1 MFKFSKTSIRN
12 IIIIPIG
19 FLLILFLS
27 KPSLS
32 SEDALLLALNIECSG
47 KNNDWSKSWSDNFF
61 AISTPYTLQGSRY
74 WIASGK
80 DEGDKKY
87 DGDIGQNI
95 FIGSKTKKDFRI
107 TGEGTWLKNK
117 GDVFKFKFLS
127 KGNKSIIEHLSA
139 GVDGTGGK
147 GKHKRECEIKLL
159 SQVDAFDGIRVEKY
173 LSVRDKKIE
182 KLLSEINDYKN
193 IEDTE
198 ISNQETVLNSKNNN
212 SVEDKDREIILL
224 KNQIDN
230 LKWELKQKDSN
241 ANQDVDVSKLQTNG
255 EEIQNITKK
264 YEKEITL
271 LKNQISTLTK
281 EKNTTDNKII
291 KLTNELADNDSELDY
306 KSKFEE
312 LSLQFESLNAE
323 LENITKINE
332 QLDNE
337 ITSLKNDVDKNN
349 IAEKEDKKIVQQKS
363 ENANSEENQNNDNKN
378 VETVSVNIVKD
389 EELINLDVSDF
400 KKLKTTEIED
410 ILYDSVTFG
419 FYSDG
424 ALFESQ
430 YSPNSKGNEG
440 QFSISFSE
448 NEKYTGIYKVT
459 KSKVCFLLD
468 GTDNWECSLIYKKNK
483 NDKIYYW
490 ATKGEIFAKTTHIL
504 TKSEYV
510 KMDKNPINT
519 KTKSAEKTLDNKSKK
534 VENQETAEQNSLTEK
549 LEADL
554 RRELKY
560 VTENKDIFWRTEP
573 DVFGNPQGN
582 LGQIPIEYKNFEDK
596 KIFLKG
602 NEEIKIQG
610 KKCGMLLTEL
620 IFNQDGTGIKKT
632 KTEKCDWSDEYLGVW
647 TSSDFAVAFAY
658 MRNTR
663 DGMAVFVESTLF
675 NFYDEYANNDL
686 FYNIL
691 EKTVDGYLSQ
701 YSYSDGYITNY
712 LDLKKGEELIIGAE
726 QLQQIA
732 DKKTLDNNT
741 KNKTVLFGVSI
752 LDDPNNYEIS
762 NKRLGEEFVQYGN
775 SLTEIFEADYGQ
787 KLEFNFYDTKP
798 PIKNN
803 SFFDYKIRTTSLNG
817 KEIISSINARAD
829 CPLKGLEGCTEF
841 SDQISNALYEKYGF
855 IDGEEFEIVDDKG
868 NFYILQLSILFT
880 KEGELIISGYD
891 YLDADGLW
899 MSLGIN
905 WSEESLM
912 SKFEIDPESKKKL
925 DTNF

>member
-1 MFKFSKTSIRN
+1 MNRIFQIKYTIYFL
-12 IIIIPIG
+12 IILPLII
-19 FLLILFLS
+19 FVS
-27 KPSLS
+27 KPSYS
-32 SEDALLLALNIECSG
+32 GEDAVLLAMKLECGGNSAG
-47 KNNDWSKSWSDNFF
+47 RKPYNDYFF
-61 AISTPYTLQGSRY
+61 ALTTDYTFQGNRY
-74 WIASGK
+74 WIGK
-80 DEGDKKY
+80 NKYEGDV
-87 DGDIGQNI
+87 GLNI
-95 FIGSKTKKDFRI
+95 FSGVRTDKSLLIK
-107 TGEGTWLKNK
+107 GEGKWLKK
-117 GDVFKFKFLS
+117 TSKDWKLQFIS
-127 KGNKSIIEHLSA
+127 KGNKSIFEHLEA
-139 GVDGTGGK
+139 GVEGFEGK
-147 GKHKRECEIKLL
+147 DKWRRECKLVL
-159 SQVDAFDGIRVEKY
+159 LNKVKAGNAIQLDSYTRVISGLKNQIDNLKKQEKDKENNADGLKEDNKK
-173 LSVRDKKIE
+173 SVQD
-182 KLLSEINDYKN
+182 
-193 IEDTE
+193 
-198 ISNQETVLNSKNNN
+198 SNTN
-212 SVEDKDREIILL
+212 KDREIILL

-230 LKWELKQKDSN
+230 LKWELKKKDSN
-241 ANQDVDVSKLQTNG
+241 VNQDVDESESQINEEELQNLS
-255 EEIQNITKK
+255 KK

-271 LKNQISTLTK
+271 LKNQISTLIK
-281 EKNTTDNKII
+281 EKNTTDNEILR
-291 KLTNELADNDSELDY
+291 LTNELASNSSDNGELDY

-337 ITSLKNDVDKNN
+337 ITFLKNDVDKKN
-349 IAEKEDKKIVQQKS
+349 IAEKEDKKIVQQKN

-378 VETVSVNIVKD
+378 VETVSVEIVKD
-389 EELINLDVSDF
+389 EELTNLDVSDF
-400 KKLKTTEIED
+400 KKLKTKEIED

-448 NEKYTGIYKVT
+448 NEKYTGVYKVT

-483 NDKIYYW
+483 KDKIYYW

-504 TKSEYV
+504 TKSEYA

-519 KTKSAEKTLDNKSKK
+519 KTKSAENSSDNKSKK
-534 VENQETAEQNSLTEK
+534 VQNQETAEQNNLTEK

-560 VTENKDIFWRTEP
+560 VTENKDIFWRSEP

-732 DKKTLDNNT
+732 DKRTLDNNT
-741 KNKTVLFGVSI
+741 KNKTALFGVSI

>member
-74 WIASGK
+74 WIASGT

-147 GKHKRECEIKLL
+147 GKHKRECKIKLL

-182 KLLSEINDYKN
+182 KLLSEINEYKN

-198 ISNQETVLNSKNNN
+198 IFNQETVLNSKNNN

-241 ANQDVDVSKLQTNG
+241 SNQDVNVSKLQTNG
-255 EEIQNITKK
+255 EEIQNLTKK
-264 YEKEITL
+264 YEKEIIL

-281 EKNTTDNKII
+281 EKNTSDNKII

-337 ITSLKNDVDKNN
+337 ITSLKNDVDKKN
-349 IAEKEDKKIVQQKS
+349 IAEKEDKKLVQQKN
-363 ENANSEENQNNDNKN
+363 ENTTSEENQNNDNKN
-378 VETVSVNIVKD
+378 IETVSVDIVKD

-448 NEKYTGIYKVT
+448 NEKYTGVYKVT

-504 TKSEYV
+504 TKSEYANI
-510 KMDKNPINT
+510 DKNIIFQ
-519 KTKSAEKTLDNKSKK
+519 KTKDQNKVS
-534 VENQETAEQNSLTEK
+534 
-549 LEADL
+549 
-554 RRELKY
+554 
-560 VTENKDIFWRTEP
+560 
-573 DVFGNPQGN
+573 
-582 LGQIPIEYKNFEDK
+582 EDK
-596 KIFLKG
+596 KEEVKNETISNERLLTSIDIDKLNLELDFLSNERILMNDPHTTLTGIPDSYLNFNNKELVFEGEEFKQNGKNCGRVFVTLNLNSDKTGSITWTSESCSSYFYERQGVWRSDKHFIAFAYLNVLNDGTTGIFVNNYKINFHDLHYASIDVERHD
-602 NEEIKIQG
+602 NIQG
-610 KKCGMLLTEL
+610 KRQTFGMEPVVFKNFKDLNNNKILPL
-620 IFNQDGTGIKKT
+620 GR
-632 KTEKCDWSDEYLGVW
+632 DEIDY
-647 TSSDFAVAFAY
+647 Y
-658 MRNTR
+658 MYQE
-663 DGMAVFVESTLF
+663 ALFV
-675 NFYDEYANNDL
+675 NFE
-686 FYNIL
+686 
-691 EKTVDGYLSQ
+691 
-701 YSYSDGYITNY
+701 
-712 LDLKKGEELIIGAE
+712 
-726 QLQQIA
+726 
-732 DKKTLDNNT
+732 
-741 KNKTVLFGVSI
+741 NKTRLFGVK
-752 LDDPNNYEIS
+752 LMDDPNNYEIS
-762 NKRLGEEFVQYGN
+762 NKRLGEEFVLYGN

-787 KLEFNFYDTKP
+787 KLEFNFYDAKP
-798 PIKNN
+798 PVKNS

-841 SDQISNALYEKYGF
+841 SDQVSNALYEKYGF
-855 IDGEEFEIVDDKG
+855 VSGSDFDIIDENG
-868 NFYILQLSILFT
+868 NIYTLSLSMLFT
-880 KEGELIISGYD
+880 EEGEIIVSGYD
-891 YLDADGLW
+891 YLNADGLW

-912 SKFEIDPESKKKL
+912 SKFEIDPDSKKKV